1 MADNEVL
8 DSIKSYFSQSH
19 FTSVNNLMNR
29 REMLEYERDQKIKE
43 AFFFHSLFIL
53 TIMVA
58 ILVSGFLA
66 VPHLCP
72 DSSERGKNTRLGLY
86 FLLLV
91 TGGQIGW
98 LYILLWI
105 VNINVCA

>member
-1 MADNEVL
+1 MDNL
-8 DSIKSYFSQSH
+8 KSYFSQSH
-19 FTSVNNLMNR
+19 YTTINDMILQKQMMER
-29 REMLEYERDQKIKE
+29 ERDQKIKE
-43 AFFFHSLFIL
+43 AFFFSSLFIL
-53 TIMVA
+53 SVMIA
-58 ILVSGFLA
+58 ILVCGFLA

-105 VNINVCA
+105 VNINMCA